1 MNWEK
6 VIRNLKRGRDVKM
19 IAWSRS
25 HYLHMITLEQGK
37 LKCDIIIE
45 VNYSTSE
52 LKVFNPTV
60 KQMNSK
66 DWVLRED

>member
-19 IAWSRS
+19 IAWSKS

-60 KQMNSK
+60 KQMNSR

>member
-19 IAWSRS
+19 IAWPKS

-45 VNYSTSE
+45 ANYSTSE

-60 KQMNSK
+60 KQMNSR

>member
-19 IAWSRS
+19 IAWSKS

-45 VNYSTSE
+45 ANYSTSE

-60 KQMNSK
+60 KQMNSR

>member
-6 VIRNLKRGRDVKM
+6 VIRNLKRGNDVKM
-19 IAWSRS
+19 IAWSKS

-52 LKVFNPTV
+52 LKVFIPTV